1 MKLKKMMTLALT
13 SALVLSIAGCGGNNA
28 ATTTAAST
36 TAATTKADT
45 TTAAPAANDNSGDA
59 TEPEQPEETE
69 ATEETPSGE
78 KLTLRVLTC
87 RTDRVQDGHL
97 DEITAAFEEAHNC
110 DVIYQG
116 YTDYVSD
123 VSTMMNTSDYG
134 DVLFI
139 PDTVKLSDLS
149 NFFEPLGTYDEFNER
164 YNWADAKMYDGVVYG
179 IAHRGN
185 VSGGI
190 CYNKKVWAEAGVTS
204 LPTTPEEFIE
214 DLKLIRDN
222 TGAIPY
228 YTNFA
233 AADWTLVQWAALV
246 LSASGNPSYETDL
259 LINKEDIFTP
269 GGAYYN
275 VYKLMYDVFSD
286 PTLIEEDPATTD
298 WEGCKA
304 AINNG
309 LIGTMVMGSWAVSQF
324 AEAGPNPD
332 DIGYMPAPFSIDGQQ
347 YAQSAPDYCFGINK
361 NISDDVKLLARD
373 YILWYIEESGDA
385 EAEGSIGTLKGS
397 KMPDYLEAFQNCVL
411 FTAAPAP
418 DGLVGVFDAINADS
432 QVGTWAGDAANFK
445 IQIAEAAISG
455 KDFSAVEA
463 IYADNNARWA
473 ATRDANAE
481 LAAYLAG

>member
-1 MKLKKMMTLALT
+1 MKKILSAAVT
-13 SALVLSIAGCGGNNA
+13 SALLLSIAGCGTSA
-28 ATTTAAST
+28 PAST
-36 TAATTKADT
+36 TAANTEAPKADDTT
-45 TTAAPAANDNSGDA
+45 TTAAEAAA
-59 TEPEQPEETE
+59 TEAAATE
-69 ATEETPSGE
+69 AAPATDSGE
-78 KLTLRVLTC
+78 KLTLKVLTC

-97 DEITAAFEEAHNC
+97 DEITKAFEDANNC
-110 DVIYQG
+110 DVVYQG

-123 VSTMMNTSDYG
+123 VSTMMNTTDYG

-139 PDTVKLSDLS
+139 PDTVKLTDLA
-149 NFFEPLGTYDEFNER
+149 NFFEPLGSYDDYKDK
-164 YNWADAKMYDGVVYG
+164 YNWADAKMYDGTVYG

-190 CYNKKVWAEAGVTS
+190 CYNKKVWADAGVTT

-222 TGAIPY
+222 TDAIPY

-246 LSASGNPSYETDL
+246 LSASGSPSYENDL

-298 WEGCKA
+298 GEGCKP

-324 AEAGPNPD
+324 AEAGDHPE
-332 DIGYMPAPFSIDGQQ
+332 DIGYMPAPFSVNGKQ

-361 NISDDVKLLARD
+361 NSSEAVKELGKK
-373 YILWYIEESGDA
+373 YITWYIEESGDA

-397 KMPDYLEAFQNCVL
+397 KMPDYLEAFQNCEL
-411 FTAAPAP
+411 FVAEPAP
-418 DGLVGVFDAINADS
+418 DGLVGVFDAINTDS

-463 IYADNNARWA
+463 IYADNNQRWA
-473 ATRDANAE
+473 ETRDANAE

>member
-1 MKLKKMMTLALT
+1 MKKILSAAVT
-13 SALVLSIAGCGGNNA
+13 SALLLSIAGCGTSA
-28 ATTTAAST
+28 PAST
-36 TAATTKADT
+36 TAANTEAPKADDT
-45 TTAAPAANDNSGDA
+45 TTTTTEAAATEAAATEAAPATD
-59 TEPEQPEETE
+59 
-69 ATEETPSGE
+69 SGE
-78 KLTLRVLTC
+78 KLTLKVLTC

-97 DEITAAFEEAHNC
+97 DEITKAFEDANNC
-110 DVIYQG
+110 DVVYQG

-123 VSTMMNTSDYG
+123 VSTMMNTTDYG

-149 NFFEPLGTYDEFNER
+149 NFFEPLGSYDEYKDK
-164 YNWADAKMYDGVVYG
+164 YNWADAKMYDNTVYG

-190 CYNKKVWAEAGVTS
+190 CYNKKVWADAGVTT

-222 TGAIPY
+222 TDAIPY

-246 LSASGNPSYETDL
+246 LSASGSPSYENDL

-298 WEGCKA
+298 WEGCKP

-324 AEAGPNPD
+324 AEAGDHPE
-332 DIGYMPAPFSIDGQQ
+332 DIGYMPAPFSVNGKQ

-361 NISDDVKLLARD
+361 NSSDAVKELGKK
-373 YILWYIEESGDA
+373 YITWYIEESGDA

-397 KMPDYLEAFQNCVL
+397 KMPDYLEAFQNCEL
-411 FTAAPAP
+411 FVAEPAP
-418 DGLVGVFDAINADS
+418 DGLVGVFDAINTDS

-463 IYADNNARWA
+463 IYADNNQRWA
-473 ATRDANAE
+473 ETRDANAE